1 MPPKK
6 ATSVGAAPRGRPA
19 GAKNKADKP
28 AASAKA
34 KPASAKAKGKQRA
47 VSPDDD
53 DDDQQMDLDGR
64 EEIQIDD
71 HDHDQ
76 DQDDDDDED
85 EDEHDREKT
94 IPPDLLTRILAEF
107 FEKDGTRI
115 TRDAN
120 TAVAK
125 YMDIF
130 VKEAIARAAAE
141 RGGGFLEVRLSSLL
155 LLRCLDGFGLTFCGA
170 CTGRGSRKDSPPA
183 PFRSLTPPPFRSRGP
198 TTSKPPPVSE
208 HTLQAEFRRRGASTI
223 DHNTL
228 CQQQCHN
235 EKILRLR

>member
-1 MPPKK
+1 MYLPSLNYQPKTPVKNKPIMPPKK
-6 ATSVGAAPRGRPA
+6 ATSTGTAPRGRPA

-28 AASAKA
+28 STATSAKA
-34 KPASAKAKGKQRA
+34 KPTSAKAKGKQRA

-53 DDDQQMDLDGR
+53 DDERMDLDDR

-71 HDHDQ
+71 DD
-76 DQDDDDDED
+76 DDGQDDDDDED
-85 EDEHDREKT
+85 EHDRENT

-107 FEKDGTRI
+107 FEKDGTTI
-115 TRDAN
+115 TKDAN

-155 LLRCLDGFGLTFCGA
+155 QLCCLDGFGLTF
-170 CTGRGSRKDSPPA
+170 
-183 PFRSLTPPPFRSRGP
+183 LVHMYRSRI
-198 TTSKPPPVSE
+198 SK
-208 HTLQAEFRRRGASTI
+208 R
-223 DHNTL
+223 
-228 CQQQCHN
+228 
-235 EKILRLR
+235 

>member
-6 ATSVGAAPRGRPA
+6 ATSTGAAPRGRPA

-28 AASAKA
+28 STAASAKA
-34 KPASAKAKGKQRA
+34 KPTSAKAKGKQRA
-47 VSPDDD
+47 VSPDGDD
-53 DDDQQMDLDGR
+53 DDERMDLDHR

-71 HDHDQ
+71 DDDDGQ
-76 DQDDDDDED
+76 EEDDDDDD
-85 EDEHDREKT
+85 DEHDREKT

-141 RGGGFLEVRLSSLL
+141 RGGGFLEVRSSSLL
-155 LLRCLDGFGLTFCGA
+155 QLRCLDGCGLIFFLVHVQVE
-170 CTGRGSRKDSPPA
+170 D
-183 PFRSLTPPPFRSRGP
+183 L
-198 TTSKPPPVSE
+198 
-208 HTLQAEFRRRGASTI
+208 
-223 DHNTL
+223 
-228 CQQQCHN
+228 
-235 EKILRLR
+235 EKIAPQLLLDL